1 MPGAHD
7 FQILADRDY
16 KVCRKLEEEFP
27 DEYAVTA
34 AAYHIQQAVEK
45 LLKGLILLH
54 GEVPAFTHSIL
65 KLADQCQKMG
75 LELPAELDDIAE
87 ALTLWE
93 STSRYDPFVSFS
105 EKKYRKAKAVY
116 LNLEQ
121 RIEQADGEIQGAP
134 NAAEDETEEDQG
146 PNLQM

>member
-27 DEYAVTA
+27 DAYAVTA

-54 GEVPAFTHSIL
+54 GETPAFTHSIL

-105 EKKYRKAKAVY
+105 EKKYKKAKAVY
-116 LNLEQ
+116 LRLEQ
-121 RIEQADGEIQGAP
+121 SIEQADGEIQGAP
-134 NAAEDETEEDQG
+134 NAAEDEMEEDQG
-146 PNLQM
+146 SNLQM